1 MNLAGIFIRRPI
13 ATALVMSAILV
24 FGIVAY
30 RALPVSDLPNV
41 DFPTIQVNASL
52 PGASAQTM
60 ASTVATPLEKQFA
73 AIPGLDEMSSSS
85 SQGSTTISLQFTLD
99 RNIDGAAGDV
109 QTAISAA
116 SGQLPVM
123 PTPPTFRKVNPA
135 DSSVLNVALS
145 STTQPL
151 SVVDHYAEDVVGQQ
165 ISMVSGVAQVNVMGA
180 QKYAVRVRLD
190 PLSLASLGVG
200 IDTVASA
207 IQNGNVNLPSG
218 VLWGANRA
226 YTVQATGQLQDA
238 AAFRQLIVADHNGAP
253 VRLEDVAKVIDSVQ
267 VDKNESWVNG
277 KPAVLLSIMKQPGT
291 NTIEVVDGVLKLMPA
306 FRQSIPRSI
315 QLQVEYDKSIPVRRS
330 VDDVKFTLL
339 LTMCLVIVVIFLFLK
354 NVSATAIPSLALP
367 FSIVGTFA
375 VMYALGYSLDNLSLL
390 ALTLCV
396 GFVVDDAIVMLEN
409 IVRHMEMGKTPMQA
423 ALDGSKEIS
432 FTILSMTLSLSA
444 IFIPFLFMGGVLG
457 RLLHEF
463 AVTIGAAIL
472 VSGFVS
478 LTLTPMLCSRFLRHG
493 AGHDAQGRPIEHG
506 RLYRALEGAFQS
518 TYRGY
523 DASLRMVLRHKGLT
537 MLVFGAVVGA
547 TGYLF
552 LITPT
557 GFLPSQDMD
566 EVVANVQAAQGIS
579 WDAMKQKELEVMK
592 IFDALPET
600 QAAMARAGGGAGNTG
615 AIYDH
620 LKAREDRT
628 RSVDQLIA
636 VLRPQVAAIPG
647 VQVFLQNPP
656 PLKIGAHSTNS
667 LYQVALEGSDPTQ
680 LYHYGPLLARKL
692 SEFPMLQD
700 VNTDLQ
706 LQNPQVNVSID
717 RDEAYTLGVTA
728 EQIEDALY
736 TAYGQRDLSMIYA
749 PDDEYYVIS
758 ELEPRYQSDPQ
769 ALQDLYIH
777 SSSGTLVPLS
787 AVTHFSQSLG
797 PLTVNHIGQFPA
809 VTISFD
815 LKMGASLGPAVQLIQ
830 QTAQQMLPP
839 GITTVFQ
846 GTAQVFEDSM
856 RGMGLLLLMAV
867 LVIYIVLGIL
877 YESFIHP
884 LTILSGLPAA
894 GFGAL
899 LTLWIFHVD
908 LNIYSIVGII
918 MLVGIVKKNAI
929 MMIDFAMEAER
940 QHGHGPEEA
949 IYQGALVRF
958 RPIMM
963 TTFCALAG
971 TLPIAIGAGA
981 GGESRRP
988 LGLAVVGGLF
998 FSQFLT
1004 LYITPV
1010 VYIYMDRLQSLFAGA
1025 RAGRRSAKPHVPL
1038 TDPRIS

>member
-1 MNLAGIFIRRPI
+1 
-13 ATALVMSAILV
+13 
-24 FGIVAY
+24 
-30 RALPVSDLPNV
+30 
-41 DFPTIQVNASL
+41 
-52 PGASAQTM
+52 
-60 ASTVATPLEKQFA
+60 
-73 AIPGLDEMSSSS
+73 
-85 SQGSTTISLQFTLD
+85 
-99 RNIDGAAGDV
+99 
-109 QTAISAA
+109 
-116 SGQLPVM
+116 M

-135 DSSVLNVALS
+135 DSSVLNLALS

-180 QKYAVRVRLD
+180 QKYAVRVQFD
-190 PLSLASLGVG
+190 PLALASRGVG
-200 IDTVASA
+200 IDTVVSA
-207 IQNGNVNLPSG
+207 IQSGNVNLPSG
-218 VLWGANRA
+218 VLWGTNKA
-226 YTVQATGQLQDA
+226 YTLEATGQLADA
-238 AAFRQLIVADHNGAP
+238 AAFRQLIVADHDGAP
-253 VRLEDVAKVIDSVQ
+253 VRLQDVAKVIDSVQ
-267 VDKNESWVNG
+267 VDKTESWVNG

-291 NTIEVVDGVLKLMPA
+291 NTIEVVDGVLNLMPA
-306 FRQSIPRSI
+306 FSQAIPRSI

-330 VDDVKFTLL
+330 VDDVKFTLV
-339 LTMCLVIVVIFLFLK
+339 LTMLLVVLVIFLFLK
-354 NVSATAIPSLALP
+354 NISATAIPSLALP

-375 VMYALGYSLDNLSLL
+375 VMYALHYSLDNLSLL

-409 IVRHMEMGKTPMQA
+409 IVRHLEMGKTPMQA
-423 ALDGSKEIS
+423 SLDGSKEIS

-478 LTLTPMLCSRFLRHG
+478 LTLTPMLCSRFLRPPHE
-493 AGHDAQGRPIEHG
+493 HDAHG
-506 RLYRALEGAFQS
+506 RLYRTLEGGFQMM
-518 TYRGY
+518 YRVY
-523 DASLRMVLRHKGLT
+523 DRTLRWALGHKLVTVLFAGGVL
-537 MLVFGAVVGA
+537 AA
-547 TGYLF
+547 TVYLF
-552 LITPT
+552 LLTPT
-557 GFLPSQDMD
+557 GFLPSEDTD
-566 EVVANVQAAQGIS
+566 EVVARVQAAQGIS

-592 IFDALPET
+592 VFDALPET
-600 QAAMARAGGGAGNTG
+600 QAAMATAGGGAGNTG

-620 LKAREDRT
+620 LHPREDRT
-628 RSVDQLIA
+628 RSADQLIA
-636 VLRPQVAAIPG
+636 LLRPQMAIPG
-647 VQVFLQNPP
+647 VEVFLQNPP
-656 PLKIGAHSTNS
+656 AIRIGAHATNS
-667 LYQVALEGSDPTQ
+667 LYQVALEGSDPDA
-680 LYHYGPLLARKL
+680 LYHYAPLLAQKL
-692 SEFPMLQD
+692 AQVPTLQD
-700 VNTDLQ
+700 VTTDLQ
-706 LQNPQVNVSID
+706 LENPEVNVTID

-728 EQIEDALY
+728 AQIEDALY
-736 TAYGQRDLSMIYA
+736 TAYGERDVSMISA

-758 ELEPRYQSDPQ
+758 ELEPQYQSNPQ
-769 ALQDLYIH
+769 ALDDLYVH
-777 SSSGTLVPLS
+777 SSSGALVPLS

-815 LKMGASLGPAVQLIQ
+815 LKLGASLGPAVQLIQ
-830 QTAQQMLPP
+830 QTARDMLPP

-846 GTAQVFEDSM
+846 GTAQVFQDSM
-856 RGMGLLLLMAV
+856 RGMGLLLVMAV

-899 LTLWIFHVD
+899 VTLWIFHVD
-908 LNIYSIVGII
+908 LNIYAIVGII

-929 MMIDFAMEAER
+929 MMIDFAMDAER
-940 QHGHGPEEA
+940 RLGHGPEEA

-971 TLPIAIGAGA
+971 TLPIALGIGAGA
-981 GGESRRP
+981 ESRRP
-988 LGLAVVGGLF
+988 LGLAVVGGLL

-1010 VYIYMDRLQSLFAGA
+1010 VYIYMDRLQSMFAGPS
-1025 RAGRRSAKPHVPL
+1025 RPL
-1038 TDPRIS
+1038 DA

>member
-1 MNLAGIFIRRPI
+1 MNLAAIFIRRPI
-13 ATALVMSAILV
+13 ATALVMAAILV

-41 DFPTIQVNASL
+41 DFPTIEVNASL
-52 PGASAQTM
+52 PGASAETM

-85 SQGSTTISLQFTLD
+85 SQGSTTISLQFVLD

-116 SGQLPVM
+116 GGHLPVL

-135 DSSVLNVALS
+135 ESSVLNVALS

-165 ISMVSGVAQVNVMGA
+165 ISMVSGVAEVNVMGA
-180 QKYAVRVRLD
+180 QKYAVRVQLD
-190 PLSLASLGVG
+190 PLALASKGVG

-207 IQNGNVNLPSG
+207 IKDGNVNMPSG
-218 VLWGANRA
+218 ILWGPRKA
-226 YTVQATGQLQDA
+226 YTLEATGQLTSA
-238 AAFRQLIVADHNGAP
+238 AAFQQLIVADHNGAP
-253 VRLEDVAKVIDSVQ
+253 VRLQDVARVIDSVQ
-267 VDKNESWVNG
+267 VDKNQSWVNG

-291 NTIEVVDGVLKLMPA
+291 NTIQVVDGVLELMPA
-306 FRQSIPRSI
+306 FRQAIPRSI

-330 VDDVKFTLL
+330 VGDVKFTLL
-339 LTMCLVIVVIFLFLK
+339 LAMCLVVVVIFAFLK
-354 NVSATAIPSLALP
+354 NLSATAIPSLALP

-375 VMYALGYSLDNLSLL
+375 VMYGLHYSLDNLSLL

-409 IVRHMEMGKTPMQA
+409 IVRHMEMGKRPMQA

-432 FTILSMTLSLSA
+432 FTILSMTASLSA

-478 LTLTPMLCSRFLRHG
+478 LTLTPMLCSRFLRPAGEARAHG
-493 AGHDAQGRPIEHG
+493 W
-506 RLYRALEGAFQS
+506 LYRTLEAAFQAMYR
-518 TYRGY
+518 TYDR
-523 DASLRMVLRHKGLT
+523 SLQVTLRHKGLT
-537 MLVFGAVVGA
+537 MVVAGAVLAA
-547 TGYLF
+547 TVYLF
-552 LITPT
+552 MLMPT
-557 GFLPSQDMD
+557 GFLPAQDVD
-566 EVVANVQAAQGIS
+566 EVIAHVQAAQGIS
-579 WDAMKQKELEVMK
+579 WDALKQKELQVMQV
-592 IFDALPET
+592 FDALPET
-600 QAAMARAGGGAGNTG
+600 QAAMAMAGGGAGNTG

-620 LKAREDRT
+620 LTARENRT
-628 RSVDQLIA
+628 RSADQLIA
-636 VLRPQVAAIPG
+636 LLRPQLNIPG
-647 VQVFLQNPP
+647 VKVFLQNPP
-656 PLKIGAHSTNS
+656 PLRIGAHSTNS
-667 LYQVALEGSDPTQ
+667 LYQVALEGSDPAQ
-680 LYHYGPLLARKL
+680 LYHYAPLLARRL
-692 SEFPMLQD
+692 AEFPMLQD
-700 VNTDLQ
+700 VTTDLQ
-706 LQNPQVNVSID
+706 LQNPQVNVTID

-728 EQIEDALY
+728 AQIEDALY
-736 TAYGQRDLSMIYA
+736 TAYGQRQVSMIYA

-758 ELEPRYQSDPQ
+758 ELEPRYQADPD

-777 SSSGTLVPLS
+777 STSGTLVPLS
-787 AVTHFSQSLG
+787 SVTHISQSLG

-815 LKMGASLGPAVQLIQ
+815 LRLGASLGPAVDLIQ
-830 QTAQQMLPP
+830 RTAQQMLPA
-839 GITTVFQ
+839 GISTVFQ
-846 GTAQVFEDSM
+846 GTAQVFQDSM
-856 RGMGLLLLMAV
+856 RGMGVLLLMAV

-899 LTLWIFHVD
+899 VTLWCFHTD

-918 MLVGIVKKNAI
+918 MLVGIVMKNAI
-929 MMIDFAMEAER
+929 MMIDFAMGAGR
-940 QHGHGPEEA
+940 AHGGGPAEA
-949 IYQGALVRF
+949 IYEGALVRF

-971 TLPIAIGAGA
+971 TLPIAIGIGAGA
-981 GGESRRP
+981 ESRRP
-988 LGLAVVGGLF
+988 LGLAVVGGLL
-998 FSQFLT
+998 FSQLLT

-1010 VYIYMDRLQSLFAGA
+1010 VYVYMDRLQSLFA
-1025 RAGRRSAKPHVPL
+1025 RRRTIAAEAALS
-1038 TDPRIS
+1038 R